1 MKIFYRFFVASET
14 VIYCKFLISFSE
26 EKMNSICIFLGA
38 SPGSIDDYADATKEM
53 GRELAARNLTCVY
66 GGSNTGLMK
75 LLADSVL
82 ESGGKVI
89 GVTVKALRD
98 KELYH
103 SGLTELHVVSTM
115 HERKALMAEL
125 SDGFVALPGG
135 IGTFE
140 EFFEVCTWSK
150 LGFHSKPCGL
160 LNVNNYY
167 GPLNALLENA
177 ENEGFLMSADRNRV
191 IWADSPSGMLDL
203 MCGREKLSAV

>member
-1 MKIFYRFFVASET
+1 
-14 VIYCKFLISFSE
+14 
-26 EKMNSICIFLGA
+26 MNSICIFLGA
-38 SPGSIDDYADATKEM
+38 NPGSIETYAHATEEM
-53 GRELAARNLTCVY
+53 GKELAARGLTCVY

-75 LLADSVL
+75 LIADSVL
-82 ESGGKVI
+82 QSGGKVI

-98 KELYH
+98 KEIFH
-103 SGLTELHVVSTM
+103 PGLTELHVVPTM

-140 EFFEVCTWSK
+140 EFFEVYTWSK

-167 GPLNALLENA
+167 APLDALLDNA
-177 ENEGFLMSADRNRV
+177 EQEGFLSSSDRNLVLR
-191 IWADSPSGMLDL
+191 ADNPADMLDL
-203 MCGREKLSAV
+203 MTNKL